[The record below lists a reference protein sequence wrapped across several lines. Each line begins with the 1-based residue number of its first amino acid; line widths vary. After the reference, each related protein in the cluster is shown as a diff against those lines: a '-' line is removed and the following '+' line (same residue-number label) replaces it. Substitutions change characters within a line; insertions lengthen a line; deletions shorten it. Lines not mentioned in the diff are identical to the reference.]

1 MLLAA
6 QLNRMKV
13 KGKDGTMI
21 SVYKAYD
28 VKTTVTNGIEESTVI
43 WDAPKRG
50 VIKTAT
56 SEETG
61 TYDNLNELTSQEIGR
76 LKRVYQRLQGGYR
89 TDEKTAMETF
99 LVGELFLQFKKYVP
113 SLMMNAMK
121 SKGIDTSLGRYK
133 QIGKKDGEDVYQWV
147 GRVTEG
153 KWRTFTGHLANMIP
167 FMHKPDYRWDNLSS
181 DQKMAIID
189 GYTTLVSFLLLI
201 SLYGLTFADVDD
213 DDPLKKNAN
222 LIIQTY
228 AQQWN
233 PLDLWSS
240 IKNPPA
246 SIHKGYKM
254 ATGTFRFLILS
265 NLYRVT
271 SNKDATIQTGPN
283 KGMPIGYAEFMKSWF
298 PFSAIYDIQRA
309 IENKDEEGF
318 EKAWK
323 RVR

>member
-1 MLLAA
+1 
-6 QLNRMKV
+6 
-13 KGKDGTMI
+13 
-21 SVYKAYD
+21 
-28 VKTTVTNGIEESTVI
+28 
-43 WDAPKRG
+43 
-50 VIKTAT
+50 
-56 SEETG
+56 
-61 TYDNLNELTSQEIGR
+61 
-76 LKRVYQRLQGGYR
+76 
-89 TDEKTAMETF
+89 
-99 LVGELFLQFKKYVP
+99 
-113 SLMMNAMK
+113 
-121 SKGIDTSLGRYK
+121 
-133 QIGKKDGEDVYQWV
+133 
-147 GRVTEG
+147 
-153 KWRTFTGHLANMIP
+153 
-167 FMHKPDYRWDNLSS
+167 
-181 DQKMAIID
+181 
-189 GYTTLVSFLLLI
+189 
-201 SLYGLTFADVDD
+201 
-213 DDPLKKNAN
+213 LKKNAN